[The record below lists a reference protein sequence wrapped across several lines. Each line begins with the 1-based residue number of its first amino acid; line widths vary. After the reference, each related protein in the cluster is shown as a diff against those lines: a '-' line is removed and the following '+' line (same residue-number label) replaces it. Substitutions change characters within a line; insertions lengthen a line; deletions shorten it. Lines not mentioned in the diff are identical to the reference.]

1 MDGFQAYQY
10 YNAINMHFNRSYD
23 AFKYHF
29 KTRVTQKSYWGRP
42 DKYQLTKIGKRFTKE
57 EDIVRYF
64 AAHQLA
70 GNKWSGDMI
79 RNEKDYTDFLGRID
93 SLSYR
98 FKTEM
103 DELSEY
109 SLDGLIGQYKMNY
122 PMIIDKYLEDTVSLE
137 TVCILN
143 EVTGFIEDANSKITE
158 TILWPD
164 IYKKV
169 VKYSPFLDID
179 KSKFTK
185 VLLNIFTK

>member
-10 YNAINMHFNRSYD
+10 SNAINMHFNRSYD

-137 TVCILN
+137 TLCILN

>member
-1 MDGFQAYQY
+1 
-10 YNAINMHFNRSYD
+10 
-23 AFKYHF
+23 
-29 KTRVTQKSYWGRP
+29 
-42 DKYQLTKIGKRFTKE
+42 
-57 EDIVRYF
+57 
-64 AAHQLA
+64 
-70 GNKWSGDMI
+70 
-79 RNEKDYTDFLGRID
+79 
-93 SLSYR
+93 
-98 FKTEM
+98 
-103 DELSEY
+103 
-109 SLDGLIGQYKMNY
+109 MNY

>member
-137 TVCILN
+137 TLCILN